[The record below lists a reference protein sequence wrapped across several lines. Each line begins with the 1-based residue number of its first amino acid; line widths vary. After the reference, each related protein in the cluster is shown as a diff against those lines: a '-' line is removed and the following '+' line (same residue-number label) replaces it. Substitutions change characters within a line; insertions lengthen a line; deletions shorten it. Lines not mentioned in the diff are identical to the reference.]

1 MDSYHVTQSLVI
13 DHADVDIG
21 FHLLSPDA
29 RVERFASVVVEASG
43 LQLFAKV
50 IHRTLLLAELEGG
63 AVLFVIILDY
73 SQSFTIIHNHSQS
86 FTIIQNHSQSFI
98 IIHNHSQSF
107 TIIQIHSKSLSIII
121 NHSRL
126 FTIIINHSNLPCT
139 FRGGRRTFQPWT
151 Q

>member
-63 AVLFVIILDY
+63 AVLFVIILDH
-73 SQSFTIIHNHSQS
+73 SRLFSIILDHSQS
-86 FTIIQNHSQSFI
+86 FSIILDYSQS
-98 IIHNHSQSF
+98 
-107 TIIQIHSKSLSIII
+107 L
-121 NHSRL
+121 
-126 FTIIINHSNLPCT
+126 
-139 FRGGRRTFQPWT
+139 
-151 Q
+151 